1 MIERMPLTDME
12 AGETGTVA
20 EILGGRE
27 VLNRL
32 RGLGIRPG
40 VKVTKVTK
48 ASAHGPVV
56 VRVGGSQVSFGF
68 GVSYK
73 IIMSVDR

>member
-12 AGETGTVA
+12 TGEAGTVA

-27 VLNRL
+27 VCNRL

-40 VKVTKVTK
+40 TKVTKVTN

-56 VRVGGSQVSFGF
+56 VQVGGTQVSFGF

-73 IIMSVDR
+73 IVMDVDR